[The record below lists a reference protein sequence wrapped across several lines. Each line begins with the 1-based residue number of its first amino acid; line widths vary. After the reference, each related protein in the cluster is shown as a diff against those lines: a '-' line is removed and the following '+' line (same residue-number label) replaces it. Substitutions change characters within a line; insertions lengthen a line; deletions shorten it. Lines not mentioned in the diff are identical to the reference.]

1 MKLIYGVLSS
11 ALLIAAGSSC
21 SDDYNPGGG
30 TSGKINP
37 QLDLDVNAITSRS
50 TSAGRDAS
58 PVSVNDL
65 KLRLSSTDGSFVK
78 EWNSIA
84 DFDNNELF
92 KVGTYTLEAIYGDVE
107 DEGFE
112 KPYYYA
118 STQLTVKENKVTQ
131 VSMNAQLSNSMVSIA
146 TTEAFRSYFTNYSF
160 QAHAEGGDYVNFT
173 STETRPGYLR
183 PGKVTVTADV
193 TKPNGLSATLEAAVF
208 VAEPKHHYTVT
219 VDVNNGQAGD
229 AQLVIT
235 YDDMLSQEDVYIDL
249 SDEIL
254 SAPAPAV
261 IAQGFEAGTTATVI
275 EGSSDAAAPAFFINA
290 EGGIKSVVLSTRST
304 SLIEQGWYNEIDLA
318 AATPAQQSK
327 LKSLGLDVKGLFGNI
342 GQMAQIDLS
351 GVLSHIRYLEGSD
364 NVSEFTVVAK
374 DNYSK
379 VSDPLTFSV
388 KVEPIVIG
396 LSEDVT
402 PSVGASTMTVALNYN
417 GTDVARNVKIQ
428 YKNLR
433 GTWSDATITKVT
445 EVSDNNYIVEID
457 GIPADDTTV
466 TLRAVAAGKESDE
479 VTIAKGGF
487 TIASTANDMFATRAR
502 IVPTYFDD
510 DLEAAASSVKYEI
523 SEDGSNFT
531 AVSHT
536 MESDGSSWLAG
547 LPSGK
552 NLTVKA
558 TINGKIAKTEI
569 TTEEEWDIPNG
580 NLDADVSID
589 GSASNWEN
597 IVFSG
602 WGTNNAMTTSQGNN
616 NAYSRISGTIQTD
629 DSHSGKAALIRT
641 VGWGSGNSAWGSS
654 GSSGSTKYTDAGLLH
669 LGATRTTR
677 PDGYGNREGSVETS
691 DLAPL
696 GISCTSRPS
705 SMTFY
710 YKYSPKNSADLGY
723 AEICVIDAAGNI
735 ITSKSVSLSA
745 SSAYQQRDINLD
757 YPVDAAKAAKIYVRF
772 QSTNDRTYLQKN
784 DDNFSGPGFANT
796 TRGTFMGSQLYI
808 DDIKLNY

>member
-118 STQLTVKENKVTQ
+118 STQFTVKENKVTQ
-131 VSMNAQLSNSMVSIA
+131 VSMNAQLTNSMVSIA

-160 QAHAEGGDYVNFT
+160 QAHAEGGDYINFT
-173 STETRPGYLR
+173 SAETRPGYLR

-261 IAQGFEAGTTATVI
+261 IAQGFEEGTTATVI
-275 EGSSDAAAPAFFINA
+275 EGSSDAVAPAFFINA

-342 GQMAQIDLS
+342 GQMAQIDLTD
-351 GVLSHIRYLEGSD
+351 VLSHIKYLEGSD

-402 PSVGASTMTVALNYN
+402 PSVGASTMTVALTYN

-502 IVPTYFDD
+502 IVPAYFDD
-510 DLEAAASSVKYEI
+510 ELEAAASSVKYEI

-536 MESDGSSWLAG
+536 MESDGSSWLTG

-569 TTEEEWDIPNG
+569 TTEEAAQLPNSKMEEWWMARSGG
-580 NLDADVSID
+580 NWQFYYAF
-589 GSASNWEN
+589 AE
-597 IVFSG
+597 
-602 WGTNNAMTTSQGNN
+602 GTETSMQAWDTINEETTSEPG
-616 NAYSRISGTIQTD
+616 SGTFGGAAYKALSSTKPD
-629 DSHSGKAALIRT
+629 ASGHDGQCALIRT
-641 VGWGSGNSAWGSS
+641 VAWGSGNTAAGSISAVDHIS
-654 GSSGSTKYTDAGLLH
+654 AGQLY
-669 LGATRTTR
+669 LGKFNAIGQT
-677 PDGYGNREGSVETS
+677 PNYGYHF
-691 DLAPL
+691 
-696 GISCTSRPS
+696 TSRP
-705 SMTFY
+705 
-710 YKYSPKNSADLGY
+710 
-723 AEICVIDAAGNI
+723 
-735 ITSKSVSLSA
+735 VSLSFWAKYQAQKSDDYGSAEIRVLDA
-745 SSAYQQRDINLD
+745 SGNEICSNSIDISTDHGNWEIFTMPLQ
-757 YPVDAAKAAKIYVRF
+757 YPVNAPKAASIVVIFK
-772 QSTNDRTYLQKN
+772 STAHPNGATKDYIKL
-784 DDNFSGPGFANT
+784 PGFAAGK
-796 TRGTFMGSQLYI
+796 GTEVIGGQLYI
-808 DDIKLNY
+808 DDINLTY

>member
-131 VSMNAQLSNSMVSIA
+131 VSMNAQLTNSMVSIA

-275 EGSSDAAAPAFFINA
+275 EGSSDALTPAFFINA
-290 EGGIKSVVLSTRST
+290 EGGIKSVILSTKST

-502 IVPTYFDD
+502 IVPAYFDD
-510 DLEAAASSVKYEI
+510 ELEAAASSVKYEI

-536 MESDGSSWLAG
+536 MESDGSSWLTG

-569 TTEEEWDIPNG
+569 TTEEAAQLPNSKMEEWWMARSGG
-580 NLDADVSID
+580 NWQFYYAF
-589 GSASNWEN
+589 AE
-597 IVFSG
+597 
-602 WGTNNAMTTSQGNN
+602 GTETSMQAWDTINEETTSEPG
-616 NAYSRISGTIQTD
+616 SGTFGGAAYKALSSTKPD
-629 DSHSGKAALIRT
+629 ASGHDGQCALIRT
-641 VGWGSGNSAWGSS
+641 VAWGSGNTAAGSISAVDHIS
-654 GSSGSTKYTDAGLLH
+654 AGQLY
-669 LGATRTTR
+669 LGKFNAIGQT
-677 PDGYGNREGSVETS
+677 PNYGYHF
-691 DLAPL
+691 
-696 GISCTSRPS
+696 TSRP
-705 SMTFY
+705 
-710 YKYSPKNSADLGY
+710 
-723 AEICVIDAAGNI
+723 
-735 ITSKSVSLSA
+735 VSLSFWAKYQAQKSDDYGSAEIRVLDA
-745 SSAYQQRDINLD
+745 SGNEICSNSIDISTDHGNWGIFTMPLQ
-757 YPVDAAKAAKIYVRF
+757 YPVNAPKAASIVVIFK
-772 QSTNDRTYLQKN
+772 STAHPNGATKDYIKL
-784 DDNFSGPGFANT
+784 PGFAAGK
-796 TRGTFMGSQLYI
+796 GTEVIGGQLYI

>member
-131 VSMNAQLSNSMVSIA
+131 VSMNAQLTNSMVSIA

-261 IAQGFEAGTTATVI
+261 IAQGFEAGSTATVI

-379 VSDPLTFSV
+379 VSDPLTFLV

-417 GTDVARNVKIQ
+417 GTNVAKNVKIQ

-487 TIASTANDMFATRAR
+487 TIASTPNDMFATRAR
-502 IVPTYFDD
+502 IVPAYFDD
-510 DLEAAASSVKYEI
+510 ELEAAASSVKYEI

-531 AVSHT
+531 SVSHT

-569 TTEEEWDIPNG
+569 TTEEAAQLPNSKMEEWWMARSGG
-580 NLDADVSID
+580 NWQFYYAF
-589 GSASNWEN
+589 AE
-597 IVFSG
+597 
-602 WGTNNAMTTSQGNN
+602 GTETSMQAWDTINEETTSEPG
-616 NAYSRISGTIQTD
+616 SGTFGGAAYKALSSTKPD
-629 DSHSGKAALIRT
+629 ASGHDGQCALIRT
-641 VGWGSGNSAWGSS
+641 VAWGSGNTAAGSISAVDHIS
-654 GSSGSTKYTDAGLLH
+654 AGQLY
-669 LGATRTTR
+669 LGKFNAIGQT
-677 PDGYGNREGSVETS
+677 PNYGYHF
-691 DLAPL
+691 
-696 GISCTSRPS
+696 TSRP
-705 SMTFY
+705 
-710 YKYSPKNSADLGY
+710 
-723 AEICVIDAAGNI
+723 
-735 ITSKSVSLSA
+735 VSLSFWAKYQAQKSDDYGSAEIRVLDA
-745 SSAYQQRDINLD
+745 SGNEICSNSTDISTDHGNWEIFTMPLQ
-757 YPVDAAKAAKIYVRF
+757 YPVNAPKAASIVVIFK
-772 QSTNDRTYLQKN
+772 STAHPNGATKDYIKL
-784 DDNFSGPGFANT
+784 PGFAAGK
-796 TRGTFMGSQLYI
+796 GTEVIGGQLYI

>member
-131 VSMNAQLSNSMVSIA
+131 VSMNAQLTNSMVSIA

-173 STETRPGYLR
+173 SAETRPGYLR
-183 PGKVTVTADV
+183 PGKVTVTTDV

-402 PSVGASTMTVALNYN
+402 PSVGASTMTVALTYN

-487 TIASTANDMFATRAR
+487 TIASTPNDMFATRAR
-502 IVPTYFDD
+502 IVPAFFDD
-510 DLEAAASSVKYEI
+510 ELEAAASSVKYEI

-531 AVSHT
+531 SVSHT
-536 MESDGSSWLAG
+536 MESDGSSWLTG

-552 NLTVKA
+552 KLTVKA

-569 TTEEEWDIPNG
+569 TTEEAAQLPNSKMEEWWMARSGG
-580 NLDADVSID
+580 NWQFYYAF
-589 GSASNWEN
+589 AE
-597 IVFSG
+597 
-602 WGTNNAMTTSQGNN
+602 GTETSMQAWDTINEETTSEPG
-616 NAYSRISGTIQTD
+616 SGTFGGAAYKALSSTKPD
-629 DSHSGKAALIRT
+629 ASGHDGQCALIRT
-641 VGWGSGNSAWGSS
+641 VAWGSGNTAAGSISAVDHIS
-654 GSSGSTKYTDAGLLH
+654 AGQLY
-669 LGATRTTR
+669 LGKFNATGQA
-677 PDGYGNREGSVETS
+677 PNYGYHF
-691 DLAPL
+691 
-696 GISCTSRPS
+696 TSRP
-705 SMTFY
+705 
-710 YKYSPKNSADLGY
+710 
-723 AEICVIDAAGNI
+723 
-735 ITSKSVSLSA
+735 VSLSFWAKYQAQKSDDYGSAEIRVLDA
-745 SSAYQQRDINLD
+745 SGNEICSNSIDISTDHGNWEIFTMPLQ
-757 YPVDAAKAAKIYVRF
+757 YPVNAPKAASIVVIFK
-772 QSTNDRTYLQKN
+772 STAHPNGATKDYIKL
-784 DDNFSGPGFANT
+784 PGFAAGK
-796 TRGTFMGSQLYI
+796 GTEVIGGQLYI
-808 DDIKLNY
+808 DDINLTY

>member
-173 STETRPGYLR
+173 SAETRPGYLR
-183 PGKVTVTADV
+183 PGKVTVTTDV

-342 GQMAQIDLS
+342 DRMAQIDLTD
-351 GVLSHIRYLEGSD
+351 VLSHIRYLEGSD

-402 PSVGASTMTVALNYN
+402 PSVGASTMTVALTYN

-502 IVPTYFDD
+502 IVPAYFDD
-510 DLEAAASSVKYEI
+510 ELEAAASSVKYEI

-536 MESDGSSWLAG
+536 MDSDGSSWLAG

-569 TTEEEWDIPNG
+569 TTEEAAQLPNSKMEEWWMARSGG
-580 NLDADVSID
+580 NWQFYYAF
-589 GSASNWEN
+589 AE
-597 IVFSG
+597 
-602 WGTNNAMTTSQGNN
+602 GTETSMQAWDTINEETTSEPG
-616 NAYSRISGTIQTD
+616 SGTFGGAAYKALSSTKPD
-629 DSHSGKAALIRT
+629 ASGHDGQCALIRT
-641 VGWGSGNSAWGSS
+641 VAWGSGNTAAGSISAVDHIS
-654 GSSGSTKYTDAGLLH
+654 AGQLY
-669 LGATRTTR
+669 LGKFNAIGQT
-677 PDGYGNREGSVETS
+677 PNYGYHF
-691 DLAPL
+691 
-696 GISCTSRPS
+696 TSRP
-705 SMTFY
+705 
-710 YKYSPKNSADLGY
+710 
-723 AEICVIDAAGNI
+723 
-735 ITSKSVSLSA
+735 VSLSFWAKYQAQKSDDYGSAEIRVLDA
-745 SSAYQQRDINLD
+745 SGNEICSNSTDISTDHGNWEIFTMPLQ
-757 YPVDAAKAAKIYVRF
+757 YPVNAPKAASIVVIFK
-772 QSTNDRTYLQKN
+772 STAHPNGATKDYIKL
-784 DDNFSGPGFANT
+784 PGFAAGK
-796 TRGTFMGSQLYI
+796 GTEVIGGQLYI

>member
-118 STQLTVKENKVTQ
+118 SIQLTVKENKVTQ
-131 VSMNAQLSNSMVSIA
+131 VSMNAQLTNSMVSIA

-342 GQMAQIDLS
+342 DRMAQIDLS

-388 KVEPIVIG
+388 KVEPIMIG

-417 GTDVARNVKIQ
+417 GTNVAKNVKIQ

-487 TIASTANDMFATRAR
+487 TIASTPNDMFATRAR
-502 IVPTYFDD
+502 IVPAYFDD
-510 DLEAAASSVKYEI
+510 ELEAAASSVKYEI

-536 MESDGSSWLAG
+536 MDSDGSSWLAG

-569 TTEEEWDIPNG
+569 TTEEAAQLPNSKMEEWWMARSGG
-580 NLDADVSID
+580 NWQFYYAF
-589 GSASNWEN
+589 AE
-597 IVFSG
+597 
-602 WGTNNAMTTSQGNN
+602 GTETSMQAWDTINEETTSEPG
-616 NAYSRISGTIQTD
+616 SGTFGGAAYKALSSTKPD
-629 DSHSGKAALIRT
+629 ASGHDGQCALIRT
-641 VGWGSGNSAWGSS
+641 VAWGSGNTAAGSISAVDHIS
-654 GSSGSTKYTDAGLLH
+654 AGQLY
-669 LGATRTTR
+669 LGKFNAIGQT
-677 PDGYGNREGSVETS
+677 PNYGY
-691 DLAPL
+691 LF
-696 GISCTSRPS
+696 TSRP
-705 SMTFY
+705 
-710 YKYSPKNSADLGY
+710 
-723 AEICVIDAAGNI
+723 
-735 ITSKSVSLSA
+735 VSLSFWAKYQAQKSDDYGSAEIRVLDA
-745 SSAYQQRDINLD
+745 SGNEICSNSIDISTDHGNWGIFTMPLQ
-757 YPVDAAKAAKIYVRF
+757 YPVNAPKAASIVVIFK
-772 QSTNDRTYLQKN
+772 STAHPNGATKDYIKL
-784 DDNFSGPGFANT
+784 PGFAAGK
-796 TRGTFMGSQLYI
+796 GTEVIGGQLYI

>member
-131 VSMNAQLSNSMVSIA
+131 VSMNAQLTNSMVSIA

-290 EGGIKSVVLSTRST
+290 EGGIKSVVLSTKST

-402 PSVGASTMTVALNYN
+402 PSVGASTMTVALTYN

-445 EVSDNNYIVEID
+445 EVSDYNYIVEID

-466 TLRAVAAGKESDE
+466 TLRAVAAGKASDE

-502 IVPTYFDD
+502 IVPAYFDD
-510 DLEAAASSVKYEI
+510 ELEAAASSVKYEI

-536 MESDGSSWLAG
+536 MESDGSAWLTG

-569 TTEEEWDIPNG
+569 TTEAAAQLPNSDMEG
-580 NLDADVSID
+580 WWREH
-589 GSASNWEN
+589 GGSNWDFYYAYAE
-597 IVFSG
+597 
-602 WGTNNAMTTSQGNN
+602 GTQQVWDTMNEETTSSEGVGA
-616 NAYSRISGTIQTD
+616 AYTTTSGTKPATGHNGQC
-629 DSHSGKAALIRT
+629 AVVRT
-641 VGWGSGNSAWGSS
+641 VGWGAGNTAGGGLSVVNNVSAGQLYLGKFSGVGQ
-654 GSSGSTKYTDAGLLH
+654 T
-669 LGATRTTR
+669 
-677 PDGYGNREGSVETS
+677 PDYGYKFN
-691 DLAPL
+691 
-696 GISCTSRPS
+696 SRPS
-705 SMTFY
+705 SVTFY
-710 YKYSPKNSADLGY
+710 AKYAAQKSDDFGVAEARILDAGGNVLASTSIQIGTDKSDWTQFSLPLSYSAN
-723 AEICVIDAAGNI
+723 AE
-735 ITSKSVSLSA
+735 
-745 SSAYQQRDINLD
+745 
-757 YPVDAAKAAKIYVRF
+757 KAALIVIIFK
-772 QSTNDRTYLQKN
+772 STGHSSGATRSYLKL
-784 DDNFSGPGFANT
+784 PGFAANAKT
-796 TRGTFMGSQLYI
+796 ESVGGQLYI
-808 DDIKLNY
+808 DDINLTY

>member
-131 VSMNAQLSNSMVSIA
+131 VSMNAQLTNSMVSIA

-183 PGKVTVTADV
+183 PGKVTVTTDV

-402 PSVGASTMTVALNYN
+402 PSVGASTMTVALTYN

-502 IVPTYFDD
+502 IVPAYFDD
-510 DLEAAASSVKYEI
+510 ELEAAASSVKYEI

-536 MESDGSSWLAG
+536 MDSDGSSWLAG

-569 TTEEEWDIPNG
+569 TTEEAAQLPNSKMEEWWMARSGG
-580 NLDADVSID
+580 NWQFYYAF
-589 GSASNWEN
+589 AE
-597 IVFSG
+597 
-602 WGTNNAMTTSQGNN
+602 GTETSMQAWDTINEETTSEPG
-616 NAYSRISGTIQTD
+616 SGTFGGAAYKALSSTKPD
-629 DSHSGKAALIRT
+629 ASGHDGQCALIRT
-641 VGWGSGNSAWGSS
+641 VAWGSGNTAAGSISAVDHIS
-654 GSSGSTKYTDAGLLH
+654 AGQLY
-669 LGATRTTR
+669 LGKFNAIGQT
-677 PDGYGNREGSVETS
+677 PNYGY
-691 DLAPL
+691 LF
-696 GISCTSRPS
+696 TSRP
-705 SMTFY
+705 
-710 YKYSPKNSADLGY
+710 
-723 AEICVIDAAGNI
+723 
-735 ITSKSVSLSA
+735 VSLSFWAKYQAQKSDDYGSAEIRVLDA
-745 SSAYQQRDINLD
+745 SGNEICSNSIDISTDHGNWGIFTMPLQ
-757 YPVDAAKAAKIYVRF
+757 YPVNAPKAASIVVIFK
-772 QSTNDRTYLQKN
+772 STAHPNGATKDYIKL
-784 DDNFSGPGFANT
+784 PGFAAGK
-796 TRGTFMGSQLYI
+796 GTEVIGGQLYI
-808 DDIKLNY
+808 DDINLTY

>member
-118 STQLTVKENKVTQ
+118 STRLTVKENKVTQ
-131 VSMNAQLSNSMVSIA
+131 VSMNAQLTNSMVSIA

-304 SLIEQGWYNEIDLA
+304 SLIEQGWYSEIDLA

-388 KVEPIVIG
+388 KVVPIVIG

-402 PSVGASTMTVALNYN
+402 PSVGASTMTVALTYN

-502 IVPTYFDD
+502 IVPAYFDD
-510 DLEAAASSVKYEI
+510 ELEAAASSVKYEI

-531 AVSHT
+531 PVSHT
-536 MESDGSSWLAG
+536 MESDGSSWLTG

-569 TTEEEWDIPNG
+569 TTEEAAQLPNSKMEEWWMARSGG
-580 NLDADVSID
+580 NWQFYYAF
-589 GSASNWEN
+589 AE
-597 IVFSG
+597 
-602 WGTNNAMTTSQGNN
+602 GTETSMQAWDTINEETTSEPG
-616 NAYSRISGTIQTD
+616 SGTFGGAAYKALSSTKPD
-629 DSHSGKAALIRT
+629 ASGHDGQCALIRT
-641 VGWGSGNSAWGSS
+641 VAWGSGNTAAGSISAVDHIS
-654 GSSGSTKYTDAGLLH
+654 AGQLY
-669 LGATRTTR
+669 LGKFNAIGQT
-677 PDGYGNREGSVETS
+677 PNYGYHF
-691 DLAPL
+691 
-696 GISCTSRPS
+696 TSRP
-705 SMTFY
+705 
-710 YKYSPKNSADLGY
+710 
-723 AEICVIDAAGNI
+723 
-735 ITSKSVSLSA
+735 VSLSFWAKYQAQKSDDYGSAEIRVLDA
-745 SSAYQQRDINLD
+745 SGNEICSNSIDISTDHGNWGIFTMPLQ
-757 YPVDAAKAAKIYVRF
+757 YPVNAPKAASIVVIFK
-772 QSTNDRTYLQKN
+772 STAHPNGATKDYIKL
-784 DDNFSGPGFANT
+784 PGFAAGK
-796 TRGTFMGSQLYI
+796 GTEVIGGQLYI
-808 DDIKLNY
+808 DDINLTY

>member
-131 VSMNAQLSNSMVSIA
+131 VSMNAQLTNSMVSIA

-261 IAQGFEAGTTATVI
+261 IAQGFEAGSTATVI

-379 VSDPLTFSV
+379 VSDPLTFLV

-402 PSVGASTMTVALNYN
+402 PSVGASTMTVALTYN

-502 IVPTYFDD
+502 IVPAYFDD
-510 DLEAAASSVKYEI
+510 ELEAAASSVKYEI

-536 MESDGSSWLAG
+536 MDSDGSSWLAG

-569 TTEEEWDIPNG
+569 TTEEAAQLPNSKMEEWWMARSGG
-580 NLDADVSID
+580 NWQFYYAF
-589 GSASNWEN
+589 AE
-597 IVFSG
+597 
-602 WGTNNAMTTSQGNN
+602 GTETSMQAWDTINEETTSEPG
-616 NAYSRISGTIQTD
+616 SGTFGGAAYKALSSTKPD
-629 DSHSGKAALIRT
+629 ASGHDGQCALIRT
-641 VGWGSGNSAWGSS
+641 VAWGSGNTAAGSISAVDHIS
-654 GSSGSTKYTDAGLLH
+654 AGQLY
-669 LGATRTTR
+669 LGKFNAIGQT
-677 PDGYGNREGSVETS
+677 PNYGY
-691 DLAPL
+691 LF
-696 GISCTSRPS
+696 TSRP
-705 SMTFY
+705 
-710 YKYSPKNSADLGY
+710 
-723 AEICVIDAAGNI
+723 
-735 ITSKSVSLSA
+735 VSLSFWAKYQAQKSDDYGSAEIRVLDA
-745 SSAYQQRDINLD
+745 SGNEICSNSIDISTDHGNWGIFTMPLQ
-757 YPVDAAKAAKIYVRF
+757 YPVNAPKAASIVVIFK
-772 QSTNDRTYLQKN
+772 STAHPNGATKDYIKL
-784 DDNFSGPGFANT
+784 PGFAAGK
-796 TRGTFMGSQLYI
+796 GTEVIGGQLYI

>member
-131 VSMNAQLSNSMVSIA
+131 VSMNAQLTNSMVSIA
-146 TTEAFRSYFTNYSF
+146 TSEAFRSYFTNYSF

-183 PGKVTVTADV
+183 PGKVTVTTDV

-402 PSVGASTMTVALNYN
+402 PSVGASTMTVALTYN

-487 TIASTANDMFATRAR
+487 TIASTPNDMFATRAR

-569 TTEEEWDIPNG
+569 TTEEAAQLPNSKMEEWWMARSGG
-580 NLDADVSID
+580 NWQFYYAF
-589 GSASNWEN
+589 AE
-597 IVFSG
+597 
-602 WGTNNAMTTSQGNN
+602 GTETSMQAWDTINEETTSEPG
-616 NAYSRISGTIQTD
+616 SGTFGGAAYKALSSTKPD
-629 DSHSGKAALIRT
+629 ASGHDGQCALIRT
-641 VGWGSGNSAWGSS
+641 VAWGSGNTAAGSISAVDHIS
-654 GSSGSTKYTDAGLLH
+654 AGQLY
-669 LGATRTTR
+669 LGKFNAIGQT
-677 PDGYGNREGSVETS
+677 PNYGY
-691 DLAPL
+691 LF
-696 GISCTSRPS
+696 TSRP
-705 SMTFY
+705 
-710 YKYSPKNSADLGY
+710 
-723 AEICVIDAAGNI
+723 
-735 ITSKSVSLSA
+735 VSLSFWAKYQAQKSDDYGSAEIRVLDA
-745 SSAYQQRDINLD
+745 SGNEICSNSIDISTDHGNWGIFTMPLQ
-757 YPVDAAKAAKIYVRF
+757 YPVNAPKAASIVVIFK
-772 QSTNDRTYLQKN
+772 STAHPNGATKDYIKL
-784 DDNFSGPGFANT
+784 PGFAAGK
-796 TRGTFMGSQLYI
+796 GTEVIGGQLYI

>member
-131 VSMNAQLSNSMVSIA
+131 VSMNAQLTNSMVSIA

-183 PGKVTVTADV
+183 PGKVTVTTDV

-342 GQMAQIDLS
+342 DRMAQIDLTD
-351 GVLSHIRYLEGSD
+351 VLSHIKYLEGSD

-379 VSDPLTFSV
+379 VSEPVTFSV

-402 PSVGASTMTVALNYN
+402 PSVGASTMTVALTYN

-502 IVPTYFDD
+502 IVPAYFDD
-510 DLEAAASSVKYEI
+510 ELEAAASSVKYEI

-531 AVSHT
+531 SVSHT

-569 TTEEEWDIPNG
+569 TTEEAAQLPNSKMEEWWMARSGG
-580 NLDADVSID
+580 NWQFYYAFAE
-589 GSASNWEN
+589 GTEASMQAWDTINEE
-597 IVFSG
+597 
-602 WGTNNAMTTSQGNN
+602 TTSEPG
-616 NAYSRISGTIQTD
+616 SGTFGGAAYKALSSTKPD
-629 DSHSGKAALIRT
+629 ASGHDGQCALIRT
-641 VGWGSGNSAWGSS
+641 VAWGSGNTAAGSISAVDHIS
-654 GSSGSTKYTDAGLLH
+654 AGQLY
-669 LGATRTTR
+669 LGKFNAIGQT
-677 PDGYGNREGSVETS
+677 PNYGYHF
-691 DLAPL
+691 
-696 GISCTSRPS
+696 TSRP
-705 SMTFY
+705 
-710 YKYSPKNSADLGY
+710 
-723 AEICVIDAAGNI
+723 
-735 ITSKSVSLSA
+735 VSLSFWAKYQAQKSDDYGSAEIRVLDA
-745 SSAYQQRDINLD
+745 SGNEICSNSIDISTDHGNWEIFTMPLQ
-757 YPVDAAKAAKIYVRF
+757 YPVNAPKAASIVVIFK
-772 QSTNDRTYLQKN
+772 STAHPNGATKDYIKL
-784 DDNFSGPGFANT
+784 PGFAAGK
-796 TRGTFMGSQLYI
+796 GTEVIGGQLYI

>member
-11 ALLIAAGSSC
+11 AMLIAAGSSC

-50 TSAGRDAS
+50 TPAGRDAS

-92 KVGTYTLEAIYGDVE
+92 KVGTYTLEAIYGDME

-118 STQLTVKENKVTQ
+118 STQLSVKENKVTQ

-173 STETRPGYLR
+173 STETRPGYLH

-219 VDVNNGQAGD
+219 IDVNNGQAGD

-261 IAQGFEAGTTATVI
+261 IAQGFETGTTATVI
-275 EGSSDAAAPAFFINA
+275 EGSSDAITPAFFINA
-290 EGGIKSVVLSTRST
+290 EGGIKSVVLTTQST

-342 GQMAQIDLS
+342 DRMAQIDLTD
-351 GVLSHIRYLEGSD
+351 VLSHIRYLEGSD

-487 TIASTANDMFATRAR
+487 TIASTPNDMFATRAR

-536 MESDGSSWLAG
+536 MESDGSSWLTG

-552 NLTVKA
+552 NLTIKA
-558 TINGKIAKTEI
+558 TIKGKIAKTEI
-569 TTEEEWDIPNG
+569 TTEEAAQLPNSKMEEWWMARSGG
-580 NLDADVSID
+580 NWQFYYAF
-589 GSASNWEN
+589 AE
-597 IVFSG
+597 
-602 WGTNNAMTTSQGNN
+602 GTETSLQAWDTINEETTSEPG
-616 NAYSRISGTIQTD
+616 SGTFGGAAYKALSSTKPD
-629 DSHSGKAALIRT
+629 ASGHDGQCALIRT
-641 VGWGSGNSAWGSS
+641 VAWGSGNTAAGSISAVDHIS
-654 GSSGSTKYTDAGLLH
+654 AGQLY
-669 LGATRTTR
+669 LGKFNATGQT
-677 PDGYGNREGSVETS
+677 PNYGY
-691 DLAPL
+691 LF
-696 GISCTSRPS
+696 TSRP
-705 SMTFY
+705 
-710 YKYSPKNSADLGY
+710 
-723 AEICVIDAAGNI
+723 
-735 ITSKSVSLSA
+735 VSLSFWAKYQAQKSDDYGSAEIRILDA
-745 SSAYQQRDINLD
+745 SGNEICSNSIKIDTGHSNWEIFTVPVQ
-757 YPVDAAKAAKIYVRF
+757 YPVNAPKAASIVVIFK
-772 QSTNDRTYLQKN
+772 STAHPNGATKDYIKL
-784 DDNFSGPGFANT
+784 PGFAAGK
-796 TRGTFMGSQLYI
+796 GTEVIGGQLYI
-808 DDIKLNY
+808 DDINLTY

>member
-131 VSMNAQLSNSMVSIA
+131 VSMNAQLTNSMVSIA

-290 EGGIKSVVLSTRST
+290 EGGIKSVVLSTKST

-351 GVLSHIRYLEGSD
+351 GVLLHIRYLEGSD

-379 VSDPLTFSV
+379 VSEPVTFSV

-402 PSVGASTMTVALNYN
+402 PSVGASTMTVALTYN
-417 GTDVARNVKIQ
+417 GTNVAKNVKIQ

-487 TIASTANDMFATRAR
+487 TIASTPNDMFATRAR

-510 DLEAAASSVKYEI
+510 ELEAAASSVKYEI

-536 MESDGSSWLAG
+536 MDSDGSSWLTG
-547 LPSGK
+547 LPSGN

-569 TTEEEWDIPNG
+569 TTEEAAQLPNSKMEEWWMARSGG
-580 NLDADVSID
+580 NWQFYYAF
-589 GSASNWEN
+589 AE
-597 IVFSG
+597 
-602 WGTNNAMTTSQGNN
+602 GTETSMQAWDTINEETTSEPG
-616 NAYSRISGTIQTD
+616 SGTFGGAAYKALSSTKPD
-629 DSHSGKAALIRT
+629 ASGHDGQCALIRT
-641 VGWGSGNSAWGSS
+641 VAWGSGNTAAGSISAVDHIS
-654 GSSGSTKYTDAGLLH
+654 AGQLY
-669 LGATRTTR
+669 LGKFNAIGQT
-677 PDGYGNREGSVETS
+677 PNYGYFF
-691 DLAPL
+691 
-696 GISCTSRPS
+696 TSRP
-705 SMTFY
+705 
-710 YKYSPKNSADLGY
+710 
-723 AEICVIDAAGNI
+723 
-735 ITSKSVSLSA
+735 VSLSFWAKYQAQKSDDYGSAEIRVLDA
-745 SSAYQQRDINLD
+745 SGNEICSNSIDISTDHGNWGIFTMPLQ
-757 YPVDAAKAAKIYVRF
+757 YPVNAPKAASIVVIFK
-772 QSTNDRTYLQKN
+772 STAHPNGATKDYIKL
-784 DDNFSGPGFANT
+784 PGFAAGK
-796 TRGTFMGSQLYI
+796 GTEVIGGQLYI

>member
-131 VSMNAQLSNSMVSIA
+131 VSMNAQLTNSMVSIA

-173 STETRPGYLR
+173 SAETRPGYLR

-235 YDDMLSQEDVYIDL
+235 YDDMLSQEDVNIDL

-342 GQMAQIDLS
+342 DRMAQIDLTD
-351 GVLSHIRYLEGSD
+351 VLSHIRYLEGSD

-502 IVPTYFDD
+502 IVPAYFDD
-510 DLEAAASSVKYEI
+510 ELEAAASSVKYEI

-536 MESDGSSWLAG
+536 MDSDGSSWLAG

-552 NLTVKA
+552 NLTIKA

-569 TTEEEWDIPNG
+569 TTEEAAQLPNSKMEEWWMARSGG
-580 NLDADVSID
+580 NWQFYYAF
-589 GSASNWEN
+589 AE
-597 IVFSG
+597 
-602 WGTNNAMTTSQGNN
+602 GTETSMQAWDTINEETTSEPG
-616 NAYSRISGTIQTD
+616 SGTFGGAAYKALSSTKPD
-629 DSHSGKAALIRT
+629 ASGHDGQCALIRT
-641 VGWGSGNSAWGSS
+641 VAWGSGNTAAGSISAVDHIS
-654 GSSGSTKYTDAGLLH
+654 AGQLY
-669 LGATRTTR
+669 LGKFNAIGQT
-677 PDGYGNREGSVETS
+677 PNYGY
-691 DLAPL
+691 LF
-696 GISCTSRPS
+696 TSRP
-705 SMTFY
+705 
-710 YKYSPKNSADLGY
+710 
-723 AEICVIDAAGNI
+723 
-735 ITSKSVSLSA
+735 VSLSFWAKYQAQKSDDYGSAEIRVLDA
-745 SSAYQQRDINLD
+745 SGNEICSNSIDISTDHGNWGIFTMPLQ
-757 YPVDAAKAAKIYVRF
+757 YPVNAPKAASIVVIFK
-772 QSTNDRTYLQKN
+772 STAHPNGATKDYIKL
-784 DDNFSGPGFANT
+784 PGFAAGK
-796 TRGTFMGSQLYI
+796 GTEVIGGQLYI

>member
-30 TSGKINP
+30 TTGKINP

-131 VSMNAQLSNSMVSIA
+131 VSMNAQLTNSMVSIA

-173 STETRPGYLR
+173 SAETRPGYLR

-261 IAQGFEAGTTATVI
+261 IAQGFEEGTTATVI

-402 PSVGASTMTVALNYN
+402 PSVGASTMTVALTYN

-487 TIASTANDMFATRAR
+487 TITSTANDMFATRAR
-502 IVPTYFDD
+502 IVPAFFDD
-510 DLEAAASSVKYEI
+510 ELEAAASSVKYEI

-531 AVSHT
+531 SVSHT

-569 TTEEEWDIPNG
+569 TTEEAAQLPNSKMEEWWMARSGG
-580 NLDADVSID
+580 NWQFYYAFAEGAETSMQAWDTI
-589 GSASNWEN
+589 NEE
-597 IVFSG
+597 
-602 WGTNNAMTTSQGNN
+602 TTSEPG
-616 NAYSRISGTIQTD
+616 SGTFGGAAYKALSSTKPD
-629 DSHSGKAALIRT
+629 ASGHDGQCALIRT
-641 VGWGSGNSAWGSS
+641 VAWGSGNTAAGSISAVDHIS
-654 GSSGSTKYTDAGLLH
+654 AGQLY
-669 LGATRTTR
+669 LGKFNAIGQT
-677 PDGYGNREGSVETS
+677 PNYGY
-691 DLAPL
+691 LF
-696 GISCTSRPS
+696 TSRP
-705 SMTFY
+705 
-710 YKYSPKNSADLGY
+710 
-723 AEICVIDAAGNI
+723 
-735 ITSKSVSLSA
+735 VSLSFWAKYQAQKSDDYGSAEIRVLDA
-745 SSAYQQRDINLD
+745 SGNEICSNSIDISTDHGNWEIFTMPLQ
-757 YPVDAAKAAKIYVRF
+757 YPVNAPKAASIVVIFK
-772 QSTNDRTYLQKN
+772 STAHPNGATKDYIKL
-784 DDNFSGPGFANT
+784 PGFAAGK
-796 TRGTFMGSQLYI
+796 GTEVIGGQLYI
-808 DDIKLNY
+808 DDINLTY

>member
-92 KVGTYTLEAIYGDVE
+92 KVGTYTLEAIYGDME

-118 STQLTVKENKVTQ
+118 STQLSVKENKVTQ

-208 VAEPKHHYTVT
+208 VAESKHHYTVT

-290 EGGIKSVVLSTRST
+290 EGGIKSVVLSTKST

-351 GVLSHIRYLEGSD
+351 GVLLHIRYLEGSD

-379 VSDPLTFSV
+379 VSEPVTFSV

-402 PSVGASTMTVALNYN
+402 PSVGASTMTVALTYN
-417 GTDVARNVKIQ
+417 GTNVAKNVKIQ

-487 TIASTANDMFATRAR
+487 TIASTPNDMFATRAR

-510 DLEAAASSVKYEI
+510 ELEAAASSVKYEI

-536 MESDGSSWLAG
+536 MDSDGSSWLTG
-547 LPSGK
+547 LPSGN

-569 TTEEEWDIPNG
+569 TTEEAAQLPNSKMEEWWMARSGG
-580 NLDADVSID
+580 NWQFYYAF
-589 GSASNWEN
+589 AE
-597 IVFSG
+597 
-602 WGTNNAMTTSQGNN
+602 GTETSMQAWDTINEETTSEPG
-616 NAYSRISGTIQTD
+616 SGTFGGAAYKALSSTKPD
-629 DSHSGKAALIRT
+629 ASGHDGQCALIRT
-641 VGWGSGNSAWGSS
+641 VAWGSGNTAAGSISAVDHIS
-654 GSSGSTKYTDAGLLH
+654 AGQLY
-669 LGATRTTR
+669 LGKFNAIGQT
-677 PDGYGNREGSVETS
+677 PNYGYFF
-691 DLAPL
+691 
-696 GISCTSRPS
+696 TSRP
-705 SMTFY
+705 
-710 YKYSPKNSADLGY
+710 
-723 AEICVIDAAGNI
+723 
-735 ITSKSVSLSA
+735 VSLSFWAKYQAQKSDDYGSAEIRVLDA
-745 SSAYQQRDINLD
+745 SGNEICSNSIDISTDHGNWGIFTMPLQ
-757 YPVDAAKAAKIYVRF
+757 YPVNAPKAASIVVIFK
-772 QSTNDRTYLQKN
+772 STAHPNGATKDYIKL
-784 DDNFSGPGFANT
+784 PGFAAGK
-796 TRGTFMGSQLYI
+796 GTEVIGGQLYI

>member
-131 VSMNAQLSNSMVSIA
+131 VSMNAQLTNSMVSIA

-402 PSVGASTMTVALNYN
+402 PSVGASTMTVALTYN
-417 GTDVARNVKIQ
+417 GTDIARNVKIQ

-502 IVPTYFDD
+502 IVPAYFDD
-510 DLEAAASSVKYEI
+510 ELEAAASSVKYEI

-536 MESDGSSWLAG
+536 MDSDGSSWLAG

-569 TTEEEWDIPNG
+569 TTEEAAQLPNSKMEEWWMARSGG
-580 NLDADVSID
+580 NWQFYYAF
-589 GSASNWEN
+589 AE
-597 IVFSG
+597 
-602 WGTNNAMTTSQGNN
+602 GTETSMQAWDTINEETTSEPG
-616 NAYSRISGTIQTD
+616 SGTFGGAAYKALSSTKPD
-629 DSHSGKAALIRT
+629 ASGHDGQCALIRT
-641 VGWGSGNSAWGSS
+641 VAWGSGNTAAGSISAVDHIS
-654 GSSGSTKYTDAGLLH
+654 AGQLY
-669 LGATRTTR
+669 LGKFNAIGQT
-677 PDGYGNREGSVETS
+677 PNYGY
-691 DLAPL
+691 LF
-696 GISCTSRPS
+696 TSRP
-705 SMTFY
+705 
-710 YKYSPKNSADLGY
+710 
-723 AEICVIDAAGNI
+723 
-735 ITSKSVSLSA
+735 VSLSFWAKYQAQKSDDYGSAEIRVLDA
-745 SSAYQQRDINLD
+745 SGNEICSNSIDISTDHGNWGIFTMPLQ
-757 YPVDAAKAAKIYVRF
+757 YPVNAPKAASIVVIFK
-772 QSTNDRTYLQKN
+772 STAHPNGATKDYIKL
-784 DDNFSGPGFANT
+784 PGFAAGK
-796 TRGTFMGSQLYI
+796 GTEVIGGQLYI

>member
-118 STQLTVKENKVTQ
+118 STQLTVKETKVTQ
-131 VSMNAQLSNSMVSIA
+131 VSMNAQLTNSMVSIA

-290 EGGIKSVVLSTRST
+290 EGGIKSVVLSTKST

-351 GVLSHIRYLEGSD
+351 GVLLHIRYLEGSD

-379 VSDPLTFSV
+379 VSEPVTFSV

-402 PSVGASTMTVALNYN
+402 PSVGASTMTVALTYN
-417 GTDVARNVKIQ
+417 GTNVAKNVKIQ

-487 TIASTANDMFATRAR
+487 TIASTPNDMFATRAR
-502 IVPTYFDD
+502 IAPTYFDD
-510 DLEAAASSVKYEI
+510 ELEAAASSVKYEI

-536 MESDGSSWLAG
+536 MDSDGSSWLTG
-547 LPSGK
+547 LPSGN

-569 TTEEEWDIPNG
+569 TTEEAAQLPNSKMEEWWMARSGG
-580 NLDADVSID
+580 NWQFYYAF
-589 GSASNWEN
+589 AE
-597 IVFSG
+597 
-602 WGTNNAMTTSQGNN
+602 GTETSMQAWDTINEETTSEPG
-616 NAYSRISGTIQTD
+616 SGTFGGAAYKALSSTKPD
-629 DSHSGKAALIRT
+629 ASGHDGQCALIRT
-641 VGWGSGNSAWGSS
+641 VAWGSGNTAAGSISAVDHIS
-654 GSSGSTKYTDAGLLH
+654 AGQLY
-669 LGATRTTR
+669 LGKFNAIGQT
-677 PDGYGNREGSVETS
+677 PNYGYFF
-691 DLAPL
+691 
-696 GISCTSRPS
+696 TSRP
-705 SMTFY
+705 
-710 YKYSPKNSADLGY
+710 
-723 AEICVIDAAGNI
+723 
-735 ITSKSVSLSA
+735 VSLSFWAKYQAQKSDDYGSAEIRVLDA
-745 SSAYQQRDINLD
+745 SGNEICSNSIDISTDHGNWGIFTMPLQ
-757 YPVDAAKAAKIYVRF
+757 YPVNAPKAASIVVIFK
-772 QSTNDRTYLQKN
+772 STAHPNGATKDYIKL
-784 DDNFSGPGFANT
+784 PGFAAGK
-796 TRGTFMGSQLYI
+796 GTEVIGGQLYI

>member
-131 VSMNAQLSNSMVSIA
+131 VSMNAQLTNSMVSIA

-290 EGGIKSVVLSTRST
+290 EGGIKSVVLSTKST

-342 GQMAQIDLS
+342 DQMAQIDLS

-402 PSVGASTMTVALNYN
+402 PSVGASTMTVALTYN

-502 IVPTYFDD
+502 IVPAYFDD
-510 DLEAAASSVKYEI
+510 ELEAAASSVKYEI

-536 MESDGSSWLAG
+536 MDSDGSSWLAG

-569 TTEEEWDIPNG
+569 TTEEAAQLPNSKMEEWWMARSGG
-580 NLDADVSID
+580 NWQFYYAF
-589 GSASNWEN
+589 AE
-597 IVFSG
+597 
-602 WGTNNAMTTSQGNN
+602 GTETSMQAWDTINEETTSEPG
-616 NAYSRISGTIQTD
+616 SGTFGGAAYKALSSTKPD
-629 DSHSGKAALIRT
+629 ASGHDGQCALIRT
-641 VGWGSGNSAWGSS
+641 VAWGSGNTAAGSISAVDHIS
-654 GSSGSTKYTDAGLLH
+654 AGQLY
-669 LGATRTTR
+669 LGKFNAIGQT
-677 PDGYGNREGSVETS
+677 PNYGY
-691 DLAPL
+691 LF
-696 GISCTSRPS
+696 TSRP
-705 SMTFY
+705 
-710 YKYSPKNSADLGY
+710 
-723 AEICVIDAAGNI
+723 
-735 ITSKSVSLSA
+735 VSLSFWAKYQAQKSDDYGSAEIRVLDA
-745 SSAYQQRDINLD
+745 SGNEICSNSIDISTDHGNWGIFTMPLQ
-757 YPVDAAKAAKIYVRF
+757 YPVNAPKAASIVVIFK
-772 QSTNDRTYLQKN
+772 STAHPNGATKDYIKL
-784 DDNFSGPGFANT
+784 PGFAAGK
-796 TRGTFMGSQLYI
+796 GTEVIGGQLYI
-808 DDIKLNY
+808 DDINLTY

>member
-402 PSVGASTMTVALNYN
+402 PSVGASTMTVALTYN

-502 IVPTYFDD
+502 IVPAYFDD
-510 DLEAAASSVKYEI
+510 ELEAAASSVKYEI

-531 AVSHT
+531 SVSHT

-569 TTEEEWDIPNG
+569 TTEEAAQLPNSKMEEWWMARSGG
-580 NLDADVSID
+580 NWQFYYAFAE
-589 GSASNWEN
+589 GTEASMQAWDTINEE
-597 IVFSG
+597 
-602 WGTNNAMTTSQGNN
+602 TTSEPG
-616 NAYSRISGTIQTD
+616 SGTFGGAAYKALSSTKPD
-629 DSHSGKAALIRT
+629 ASGHDGQCALIRT
-641 VGWGSGNSAWGSS
+641 VAWGSGNTAAGSISAVDHIS
-654 GSSGSTKYTDAGLLH
+654 AGQLY
-669 LGATRTTR
+669 LGKFNATGQT
-677 PDGYGNREGSVETS
+677 PNYGYHF
-691 DLAPL
+691 
-696 GISCTSRPS
+696 TSRP
-705 SMTFY
+705 
-710 YKYSPKNSADLGY
+710 
-723 AEICVIDAAGNI
+723 
-735 ITSKSVSLSA
+735 VSLSFWAKYQAQKSDDYGSAEIRVLDA
-745 SSAYQQRDINLD
+745 SGNEICSNSIDISTDHGNWGIFTMPLQ
-757 YPVDAAKAAKIYVRF
+757 YPVNAPKAASIVVIFK
-772 QSTNDRTYLQKN
+772 STAHPNGATKDYIKL
-784 DDNFSGPGFANT
+784 PGFAAGK
-796 TRGTFMGSQLYI
+796 GTEVIGGQLYI
-808 DDIKLNY
+808 DDINLTY

>member
-131 VSMNAQLSNSMVSIA
+131 VSMNAQLTNSMVSIA

-261 IAQGFEAGTTATVI
+261 IAQGFEAGSTATVI

-290 EGGIKSVVLSTRST
+290 EGGIKSVVLSTKST

-502 IVPTYFDD
+502 IVPAYFDD
-510 DLEAAASSVKYEI
+510 ELEAAASSVKYEI

-531 AVSHT
+531 SVSHT

-569 TTEEEWDIPNG
+569 TTEEAVQLPNSKMEEWWMARSGG
-580 NLDADVSID
+580 NWQFYYAFAE
-589 GSASNWEN
+589 GTEASMQAWDTINEE
-597 IVFSG
+597 
-602 WGTNNAMTTSQGNN
+602 TTSEPG
-616 NAYSRISGTIQTD
+616 SGTFGGAAYKALSSTKPD
-629 DSHSGKAALIRT
+629 ASGHDGQCALIRT
-641 VGWGSGNSAWGSS
+641 VAWGSGNTAAGSISAVDHIS
-654 GSSGSTKYTDAGLLH
+654 AGQLY
-669 LGATRTTR
+669 LGKFNATGQT
-677 PDGYGNREGSVETS
+677 PNYGYHF
-691 DLAPL
+691 
-696 GISCTSRPS
+696 TSRP
-705 SMTFY
+705 
-710 YKYSPKNSADLGY
+710 
-723 AEICVIDAAGNI
+723 
-735 ITSKSVSLSA
+735 VSLSFWAKYQAQKSDDYGSAEIRVLDA
-745 SSAYQQRDINLD
+745 SGNEICSNSIDISTDHGNWEIFTMPLQ
-757 YPVDAAKAAKIYVRF
+757 YPVNAPKAASIVVIFK
-772 QSTNDRTYLQKN
+772 STAHPNGATKDYIKL
-784 DDNFSGPGFANT
+784 PGFAAGK
-796 TRGTFMGSQLYI
+796 GTEVIGGQLYI

>member
-131 VSMNAQLSNSMVSIA
+131 VSMNAQLTNSMVSIA

-183 PGKVTVTADV
+183 PGKVTVTTDV

-208 VAEPKHHYTVT
+208 VAESKHHYTVT

-402 PSVGASTMTVALNYN
+402 PSVGASTMTVALTYN
-417 GTDVARNVKIQ
+417 GTDIARNVKIQ

-502 IVPTYFDD
+502 IVPAYFDD
-510 DLEAAASSVKYEI
+510 ELEAAASSVKYEI

-531 AVSHT
+531 PVSHT
-536 MESDGSSWLAG
+536 MESDGSSWLTG

-569 TTEEEWDIPNG
+569 TTEEAAQLPNSKMEEWWMARSGG
-580 NLDADVSID
+580 NWQFYYAF
-589 GSASNWEN
+589 AE
-597 IVFSG
+597 
-602 WGTNNAMTTSQGNN
+602 GTETAMQAWDTINEETTSEPG
-616 NAYSRISGTIQTD
+616 SGTFGGAAYKALSSTKPD
-629 DSHSGKAALIRT
+629 ASGHDGQCALIRT
-641 VGWGSGNSAWGSS
+641 VAWGSGNTAAGSISAVDHIS
-654 GSSGSTKYTDAGLLH
+654 AGQLY
-669 LGATRTTR
+669 LGKFNAIGQT
-677 PDGYGNREGSVETS
+677 PNYGY
-691 DLAPL
+691 LF
-696 GISCTSRPS
+696 TSRP
-705 SMTFY
+705 
-710 YKYSPKNSADLGY
+710 
-723 AEICVIDAAGNI
+723 
-735 ITSKSVSLSA
+735 VSLSFWAKYQAQKSDDYGSAEIRVLDA
-745 SSAYQQRDINLD
+745 SGNEICSNSIDISTNHGNWGIFTMPLQ
-757 YPVDAAKAAKIYVRF
+757 YPVNAPKAASIVVIFK
-772 QSTNDRTYLQKN
+772 STAHPNGATKDYIKL
-784 DDNFSGPGFANT
+784 PGFAAGK
-796 TRGTFMGSQLYI
+796 GTEVIGGQLYI

>member
-131 VSMNAQLSNSMVSIA
+131 VSMNAQLTNSMVSIA

-160 QAHAEGGDYVNFT
+160 QAHTEGGDYVNFT

-261 IAQGFEAGTTATVI
+261 IAQGFEAGSTATVI

-290 EGGIKSVVLSTRST
+290 EGGIKSVVLSTKST

-402 PSVGASTMTVALNYN
+402 PSVGASTMTVALTYN

-487 TIASTANDMFATRAR
+487 TITSTANDMFATRAR
-502 IVPTYFDD
+502 IVPAFFDD
-510 DLEAAASSVKYEI
+510 ELEAAASSVKYEI

-531 AVSHT
+531 SVSHT

-569 TTEEEWDIPNG
+569 TTEEAAQIPNSKMEEWWMARSGG
-580 NLDADVSID
+580 NWQFYYAF
-589 GSASNWEN
+589 AE
-597 IVFSG
+597 
-602 WGTNNAMTTSQGNN
+602 GTETSMQAWDTINEETTSEPG
-616 NAYSRISGTIQTD
+616 SGTFGGAAYKALSSTKPD
-629 DSHSGKAALIRT
+629 ASGHDGQCALIRT
-641 VGWGSGNSAWGSS
+641 VAWGSGNTAAGSISAVDHIS
-654 GSSGSTKYTDAGLLH
+654 AGQLY
-669 LGATRTTR
+669 LGKFNAIGQT
-677 PDGYGNREGSVETS
+677 PNYGY
-691 DLAPL
+691 LF
-696 GISCTSRPS
+696 TSRP
-705 SMTFY
+705 
-710 YKYSPKNSADLGY
+710 
-723 AEICVIDAAGNI
+723 
-735 ITSKSVSLSA
+735 VSLSFWAKYQAQKSDDYGSAEIRVLDA
-745 SSAYQQRDINLD
+745 SGNEICSNSIDISTDHGNWGIFTMPLQ
-757 YPVDAAKAAKIYVRF
+757 YPVNAPKAASIVVIFK
-772 QSTNDRTYLQKN
+772 STAHPNGATKDYIKL
-784 DDNFSGPGFANT
+784 PGFAAGK
-796 TRGTFMGSQLYI
+796 GTEVIGGQLYI
-808 DDIKLNY
+808 DDINLTY

>member
-131 VSMNAQLSNSMVSIA
+131 VSMNAQLTNSMVSIA

-183 PGKVTVTADV
+183 PGKVTVTTDV

-275 EGSSDAAAPAFFINA
+275 EGSSDAAAPVFFINA
-290 EGGIKSVVLSTRST
+290 EGGIKSVVLSTKST

-417 GTDVARNVKIQ
+417 GTNVAKNVKIQ

-502 IVPTYFDD
+502 IVPAYFDD
-510 DLEAAASSVKYEI
+510 ELEAAASSVKYEI

-536 MESDGSSWLAG
+536 MESDGSSWLTG

-569 TTEEEWDIPNG
+569 TTEEAAQLPNSKMEEWWMARSGG
-580 NLDADVSID
+580 NWQFYYAF
-589 GSASNWEN
+589 AE
-597 IVFSG
+597 
-602 WGTNNAMTTSQGNN
+602 GTETSMQAWDTINEETTSEPG
-616 NAYSRISGTIQTD
+616 SGTFGGAAYKALSSTKPD
-629 DSHSGKAALIRT
+629 ASGHDGQCALIRT
-641 VGWGSGNSAWGSS
+641 VAWGSGNTAAGSISAVDHIS
-654 GSSGSTKYTDAGLLH
+654 AGQLY
-669 LGATRTTR
+669 LGKFNAIGQT
-677 PDGYGNREGSVETS
+677 PNYGYHF
-691 DLAPL
+691 
-696 GISCTSRPS
+696 TSRP
-705 SMTFY
+705 
-710 YKYSPKNSADLGY
+710 
-723 AEICVIDAAGNI
+723 
-735 ITSKSVSLSA
+735 VSLSFWAKYHAQKSDDYGSAEIRVLDA
-745 SSAYQQRDINLD
+745 SGNEICSNSIDISTDHGNWGIFTMPLQ
-757 YPVDAAKAAKIYVRF
+757 YPVNAPKAASIVVIFK
-772 QSTNDRTYLQKN
+772 STAHPNGATKDYIKL
-784 DDNFSGPGFANT
+784 PGFAAGK
-796 TRGTFMGSQLYI
+796 GTEVIGGQLYI
-808 DDIKLNY
+808 DDINLTY

>member
-131 VSMNAQLSNSMVSIA
+131 VSMNAQLTNSMVSIA

-261 IAQGFEAGTTATVI
+261 IAHGFEAGTTATVI

-402 PSVGASTMTVALNYN
+402 PSVGASTMTVALTYN

-487 TIASTANDMFATRAR
+487 TIASTPNDMFATRAR
-502 IVPTYFDD
+502 IVPAYFDE

-531 AVSHT
+531 SVSHT
-536 MESDGSSWLAG
+536 MESDGSSWLTG

-569 TTEEEWDIPNG
+569 TTEEAAQLPNSKMEEWWMARSGG
-580 NLDADVSID
+580 NWQFYYAFAE
-589 GSASNWEN
+589 GTEASMQAWDTINEE
-597 IVFSG
+597 
-602 WGTNNAMTTSQGNN
+602 TTTEPG
-616 NAYSRISGTIQTD
+616 SGTFGGAAYKALSSTKPD
-629 DSHSGKAALIRT
+629 ASGHDGQCALIRT
-641 VGWGSGNSAWGSS
+641 VAWGSGNTAAGSISAVDHIS
-654 GSSGSTKYTDAGLLH
+654 AGQLY
-669 LGATRTTR
+669 LGKFNAIGQT
-677 PDGYGNREGSVETS
+677 PNYGY
-691 DLAPL
+691 LF
-696 GISCTSRPS
+696 TSRP
-705 SMTFY
+705 
-710 YKYSPKNSADLGY
+710 
-723 AEICVIDAAGNI
+723 
-735 ITSKSVSLSA
+735 VSLSFWAKYQAQKSDDYGSAEIRVLDA
-745 SSAYQQRDINLD
+745 SGNEICSNSIDISTDHGNWGIFTMPLQ
-757 YPVDAAKAAKIYVRF
+757 YPVNAPKAASIVVIFK
-772 QSTNDRTYLQKN
+772 STAHPNGATKDYIKL
-784 DDNFSGPGFANT
+784 PGFAAGK
-796 TRGTFMGSQLYI
+796 GTEVIGGQLYI
-808 DDIKLNY
+808 DDINLTY

>member
-131 VSMNAQLSNSMVSIA
+131 VSMNAQLTNSMVSIA

-261 IAQGFEAGTTATVI
+261 IAHGFEAGTTATVI

-502 IVPTYFDD
+502 IVPAYFDD
-510 DLEAAASSVKYEI
+510 ELEAAASSVKYEI

-531 AVSHT
+531 SVSHT

-569 TTEEEWDIPNG
+569 TTEEAAQLPNSDMEG
-580 NLDADVSID
+580 WWKARSD
-589 GSASNWEN
+589 GNWEFYYPYAEN
-597 IVFSG
+597 APQEEQV
-602 WGTNNAMTTSQGNN
+602 WGTVNDETVSEPGSGIWGGA
-616 NAYSRISGTIQTD
+616 AYKATSGTKPAD
-629 DSHSGKAALIRT
+629 GRSGAGQCAVIRT
-641 VGWGSGNSAWGSS
+641 VGWGSENNATGSS
-654 GSSGSTKYTDAGLLH
+654 SRVDHVTAGQLY
-669 LGATRTTR
+669 LGKFNGIGQEPNYGYNFKSR
-677 PDGYGNREGSVETS
+677 PDKLTFFAKYQAAKSDDFGS
-691 DLAPL
+691 
-696 GISCTSRPS
+696 
-705 SMTFY
+705 
-710 YKYSPKNSADLGY
+710 
-723 AEICVIDAAGNI
+723 AEVRILDASGNI
-735 ITSKSVSLSA
+735 IKSNSIQIGTDKSDWD
-745 SSAYQQRDINLD
+745 SFEIPIT
-757 YPVDAAKAAKIYVRF
+757 YPANANKAARIIVIFK
-772 QSTNDRTYLQKN
+772 STAHPNGATKDYIKL
-784 DDNFSGPGFANT
+784 PGFAAGK
-796 TRGTFMGSQLYI
+796 GTEVIGGQLYI

>member
-50 TSAGRDAS
+50 TSACRDAS

-131 VSMNAQLSNSMVSIA
+131 VSMNAQLTNSMVSIA

-536 MESDGSSWLAG
+536 MDSDGSSWLAD

-569 TTEEEWDIPNG
+569 TTEEAAQLPNSKMEEWWMARSGG
-580 NLDADVSID
+580 NWQFYYAF
-589 GSASNWEN
+589 AE
-597 IVFSG
+597 
-602 WGTNNAMTTSQGNN
+602 GTETSMQAWDTINEETTSEPG
-616 NAYSRISGTIQTD
+616 SGTFGGAAYKALSSTKPD
-629 DSHSGKAALIRT
+629 ASGHDGQCALIRT
-641 VGWGSGNSAWGSS
+641 VAWGSGNTAAGSISAVDHIS
-654 GSSGSTKYTDAGLLH
+654 AGQLY
-669 LGATRTTR
+669 LGKFNAIGQT
-677 PDGYGNREGSVETS
+677 PNYGY
-691 DLAPL
+691 LF
-696 GISCTSRPS
+696 TSRP
-705 SMTFY
+705 
-710 YKYSPKNSADLGY
+710 
-723 AEICVIDAAGNI
+723 
-735 ITSKSVSLSA
+735 VSLSFWAKYQAQKSDDYGSAEIRVLDA
-745 SSAYQQRDINLD
+745 SGNEICSNSIDISTDHGNWGIFTMPLQ
-757 YPVDAAKAAKIYVRF
+757 YPVNAPKAASIVVIFK
-772 QSTNDRTYLQKN
+772 STAHPNGATKDYIKL
-784 DDNFSGPGFANT
+784 PGFAAGK
-796 TRGTFMGSQLYI
+796 GTEVIGGQLYI

>member
-131 VSMNAQLSNSMVSIA
+131 VSMNAQLTNSMVSIA

-208 VAEPKHHYTVT
+208 VAESKHHYTVT

-261 IAQGFEAGTTATVI
+261 IAQGFEAGSTATVI

-290 EGGIKSVVLSTRST
+290 EGGIKSVVLSTKST

-502 IVPTYFDD
+502 IVPAYFDD
-510 DLEAAASSVKYEI
+510 ELEAAASSVKYEI

-531 AVSHT
+531 SVSHT

-569 TTEEEWDIPNG
+569 TTEEAVQLPNSKMEEWWMARSGG
-580 NLDADVSID
+580 NWQFYYAFAE
-589 GSASNWEN
+589 GTEASMQAWDTINEE
-597 IVFSG
+597 
-602 WGTNNAMTTSQGNN
+602 TTSEPG
-616 NAYSRISGTIQTD
+616 SGTFGGAAYKALSSTKPD
-629 DSHSGKAALIRT
+629 ASGHDGQCALIRT
-641 VGWGSGNSAWGSS
+641 VAWGSGNTAAGSISAVDHIS
-654 GSSGSTKYTDAGLLH
+654 AGQLY
-669 LGATRTTR
+669 LGKFNATGQT
-677 PDGYGNREGSVETS
+677 PNYGYHF
-691 DLAPL
+691 
-696 GISCTSRPS
+696 TSRP
-705 SMTFY
+705 
-710 YKYSPKNSADLGY
+710 
-723 AEICVIDAAGNI
+723 
-735 ITSKSVSLSA
+735 VSLSFWAKYQAQKSDDYGSAEIRVLDA
-745 SSAYQQRDINLD
+745 SGNEICSNSIDISTDHGNWEIFTMPLQ
-757 YPVDAAKAAKIYVRF
+757 YPVNAPKAASIVVIFK
-772 QSTNDRTYLQKN
+772 STAHPNGATKDYIKL
-784 DDNFSGPGFANT
+784 PGFAAGK
-796 TRGTFMGSQLYI
+796 GTEVIGGQLYI
-808 DDIKLNY
+808 DDINLTY

>member
-131 VSMNAQLSNSMVSIA
+131 VSMNAQLTNSMVSIA

-208 VAEPKHHYTVT
+208 VAESKHHYTVT

-261 IAQGFEAGTTATVI
+261 IAQGFEAGSTATVI

-502 IVPTYFDD
+502 IVPAYFDD
-510 DLEAAASSVKYEI
+510 ELEAAASSVKYEI

-531 AVSHT
+531 SVSHT

-569 TTEEEWDIPNG
+569 TTEEAVQLPNSKMEEWWMARSGG
-580 NLDADVSID
+580 NWQFYYAFAE
-589 GSASNWEN
+589 GTEASMQAWDTINEE
-597 IVFSG
+597 
-602 WGTNNAMTTSQGNN
+602 TTSEPG
-616 NAYSRISGTIQTD
+616 SGTFGGAAYKALSSTKPD
-629 DSHSGKAALIRT
+629 ASGHDGQCALIRT
-641 VGWGSGNSAWGSS
+641 VAWGSGNTAAGSISAVDHIS
-654 GSSGSTKYTDAGLLH
+654 AGQLY
-669 LGATRTTR
+669 LGKFNATGQT
-677 PDGYGNREGSVETS
+677 PNYGYHF
-691 DLAPL
+691 
-696 GISCTSRPS
+696 TSRP
-705 SMTFY
+705 
-710 YKYSPKNSADLGY
+710 
-723 AEICVIDAAGNI
+723 
-735 ITSKSVSLSA
+735 VSLSFWAKYQAQKSDDYGSAEIRVLDA
-745 SSAYQQRDINLD
+745 SGNEICSNSIDISTDHGNWEIFTMPLQ
-757 YPVDAAKAAKIYVRF
+757 YPVNAPKAASIVVIFK
-772 QSTNDRTYLQKN
+772 STAHPNGATKDYIKL
-784 DDNFSGPGFANT
+784 PGFAAGK
-796 TRGTFMGSQLYI
+796 GTEVIGGQLYI
-808 DDIKLNY
+808 DDINLTY

>member
-131 VSMNAQLSNSMVSIA
+131 VSMNAQLTNSMVSIA

-183 PGKVTVTADV
+183 PGKVTVTTDV

-342 GQMAQIDLS
+342 DRMAQIDLTD
-351 GVLSHIRYLEGSD
+351 VLSHIRYLEGSD

-402 PSVGASTMTVALNYN
+402 PSVGASTMTVALTYN

-510 DLEAAASSVKYEI
+510 ELEAAASSVKYEI

-536 MESDGSSWLAG
+536 MDSDGSSWLTG
-547 LPSGK
+547 LPSGN

-569 TTEEEWDIPNG
+569 TTEEAAQLPNSKMEEWWMARSGG
-580 NLDADVSID
+580 NWQFYYAF
-589 GSASNWEN
+589 AE
-597 IVFSG
+597 
-602 WGTNNAMTTSQGNN
+602 GTETSMQAWDTINEETTSEPG
-616 NAYSRISGTIQTD
+616 SGTFGGAAYKALSSTKPD
-629 DSHSGKAALIRT
+629 ASGHDGQCALIRT
-641 VGWGSGNSAWGSS
+641 VAWGSGNTAAGSISAVDHIS
-654 GSSGSTKYTDAGLLH
+654 AGQLY
-669 LGATRTTR
+669 LGKFNAIGQT
-677 PDGYGNREGSVETS
+677 PNYGYFF
-691 DLAPL
+691 
-696 GISCTSRPS
+696 TSRP
-705 SMTFY
+705 
-710 YKYSPKNSADLGY
+710 
-723 AEICVIDAAGNI
+723 
-735 ITSKSVSLSA
+735 VSLSFWAKYQAQKSDDYGSAEIRVLDA
-745 SSAYQQRDINLD
+745 SGNEICSNSIDISTDHGNWGIFTMPLQ
-757 YPVDAAKAAKIYVRF
+757 YPVNAPKAASIVVIFK
-772 QSTNDRTYLQKN
+772 STAHPNGATKDYIKL
-784 DDNFSGPGFANT
+784 PGFAAGK
-796 TRGTFMGSQLYI
+796 GTEVIGGQLYI

>member
-131 VSMNAQLSNSMVSIA
+131 VSMNAQLTNSMVSIA
-146 TTEAFRSYFTNYSF
+146 TTKAFRSYFTNYSF

-290 EGGIKSVVLSTRST
+290 EGGIKSVVLSTKST

-466 TLRAVAAGKESDE
+466 TLRAVAAGKASDE

-502 IVPTYFDD
+502 IVPAYFDD
-510 DLEAAASSVKYEI
+510 ELEAAASSVKYEI

-536 MESDGSSWLAG
+536 MESDGSAWLTG

-569 TTEEEWDIPNG
+569 TTEAAAQLPNSDMEG
-580 NLDADVSID
+580 WWREH
-589 GSASNWEN
+589 GGSNWDFYYAYAE
-597 IVFSG
+597 
-602 WGTNNAMTTSQGNN
+602 GTQQVWDTMNEETTSSEGVGA
-616 NAYSRISGTIQTD
+616 AYTTTSGTKPATGHNGQC
-629 DSHSGKAALIRT
+629 AVVRT
-641 VGWGSGNSAWGSS
+641 VGWGAGNTAGGGLSVVNNVSAGQLYLGKFSGVGQ
-654 GSSGSTKYTDAGLLH
+654 T
-669 LGATRTTR
+669 
-677 PDGYGNREGSVETS
+677 PDYGYKFN
-691 DLAPL
+691 
-696 GISCTSRPS
+696 SRPS
-705 SMTFY
+705 SVTFY
-710 YKYSPKNSADLGY
+710 AKYAAQKSDDFGVAEARILDAGGNVLASTSIQIGTDKSDWTQFSLPLSYSAN
-723 AEICVIDAAGNI
+723 AE
-735 ITSKSVSLSA
+735 
-745 SSAYQQRDINLD
+745 
-757 YPVDAAKAAKIYVRF
+757 KAALIVIIFK
-772 QSTNDRTYLQKN
+772 STGHSSGATRSYLKL
-784 DDNFSGPGFANT
+784 PGFAANAKT
-796 TRGTFMGSQLYI
+796 ESVGGQLYI
-808 DDIKLNY
+808 DDINLTY

>member
-92 KVGTYTLEAIYGDVE
+92 KVGTYTLEAIYGDME

-118 STQLTVKENKVTQ
+118 STQLSVKENKVTQ

-254 SAPAPAV
+254 SAPAPTV

-402 PSVGASTMTVALNYN
+402 PSVGATTMTVALTYN

-487 TIASTANDMFATRAR
+487 TIASKANDMFATRAR
-502 IVPTYFDD
+502 IVPTYFENE
-510 DLEAAASSVKYEI
+510 LEAAASSVKYEI

-531 AVSHT
+531 PVSHT
-536 MESDGSSWLAG
+536 MESDGSSWLTG

-569 TTEEEWDIPNG
+569 TTEEAAQLPNSKMEEWWMARSGG
-580 NLDADVSID
+580 NWQFYYAFAE
-589 GSASNWEN
+589 GTEASMQAWDTINEE
-597 IVFSG
+597 
-602 WGTNNAMTTSQGNN
+602 TTSEPGSGPFGGA
-616 NAYSRISGTIQTD
+616 AY
-629 DSHSGKAALIRT
+629 KALSSTKPDAAGHDGQCALIRT
-641 VGWGSGNSAWGSS
+641 VAWGENNTAG
-654 GSSGSTKYTDAGLLH
+654 GSISTVDHISAGQLY
-669 LGATRTTR
+669 LGKFTATGQT
-677 PDGYGNREGSVETS
+677 PNYGYHF
-691 DLAPL
+691 
-696 GISCTSRPS
+696 TSRP
-705 SMTFY
+705 
-710 YKYSPKNSADLGY
+710 
-723 AEICVIDAAGNI
+723 
-735 ITSKSVSLSA
+735 VSLSFWAKYQAQKSDDYGSAEIRVLDA
-745 SSAYQQRDINLD
+745 SGNEICSNSIDINTDHGNWGIFTMPLQ
-757 YPVDAAKAAKIYVRF
+757 YPVNAPKAASIVVIFK
-772 QSTNDRTYLQKN
+772 STAHPNGATKDYIKL
-784 DDNFSGPGFANT
+784 PGFAAGK
-796 TRGTFMGSQLYI
+796 GTEVIGGQLYI
-808 DDIKLNY
+808 DDINLTY

>member
-131 VSMNAQLSNSMVSIA
+131 VSMNAQLTNSMVSIA

-290 EGGIKSVVLSTRST
+290 EGGIKSVVLSTKST

-402 PSVGASTMTVALNYN
+402 PSVGAFTMTVALTYN

-466 TLRAVAAGKESDE
+466 TLRAVAAGKASDE

-487 TIASTANDMFATRAR
+487 TIASTANDMFATRTR
-502 IVPTYFDD
+502 IVPAYFDD
-510 DLEAAASSVKYEI
+510 ELEAAASSVKYEI

-536 MESDGSSWLAG
+536 MESDGSAWLTG

-569 TTEEEWDIPNG
+569 TTEAAAQLPNSDMEG
-580 NLDADVSID
+580 WWREH
-589 GSASNWEN
+589 GGSNWDFYYAYAE
-597 IVFSG
+597 
-602 WGTNNAMTTSQGNN
+602 GTQQVWDTMNEETTSSEGVGA
-616 NAYSRISGTIQTD
+616 AYTTTSGTKPATGHNGQC
-629 DSHSGKAALIRT
+629 AVVRT
-641 VGWGSGNSAWGSS
+641 VGWGAGNTAGGGLSVVNNVSAGQLYLGKFSGVGQ
-654 GSSGSTKYTDAGLLH
+654 T
-669 LGATRTTR
+669 
-677 PDGYGNREGSVETS
+677 PDYGYKFN
-691 DLAPL
+691 
-696 GISCTSRPS
+696 SRPS
-705 SMTFY
+705 SVTFY
-710 YKYSPKNSADLGY
+710 AKYAAQKSDDFGVAEARILDAGGNVLASTSIQIGTDKSDWTQFSLPLSYSAN
-723 AEICVIDAAGNI
+723 AE
-735 ITSKSVSLSA
+735 
-745 SSAYQQRDINLD
+745 
-757 YPVDAAKAAKIYVRF
+757 KAALIVIIFK
-772 QSTNDRTYLQKN
+772 STGHSSGATRSYLKL
-784 DDNFSGPGFANT
+784 PGFAANAKT
-796 TRGTFMGSQLYI
+796 ESVGGQLYI
-808 DDIKLNY
+808 DDINLTY

>member
-131 VSMNAQLSNSMVSIA
+131 VSMNAQLTNSMVSIA

-261 IAQGFEAGTTATVI
+261 IAHGFEAGTTATVI

-402 PSVGASTMTVALNYN
+402 PSVGATTMTVALTYN

-487 TIASTANDMFATRAR
+487 TIASKANDMFATRAR

-531 AVSHT
+531 PVSHT
-536 MESDGSSWLAG
+536 MESDGSSWLTG

-552 NLTVKA
+552 KLTVKA

-569 TTEEEWDIPNG
+569 TTEEAAQLPNSDMEG
-580 NLDADVSID
+580 WWREH
-589 GSASNWEN
+589 GGSNWDFYYAYAEGAQQVWDTMN
-597 IVFSG
+597 EE
-602 WGTNNAMTTSQGNN
+602 TTSSIGVAA
-616 NAYSRISGTIQTD
+616 AYTTTSGTKPAEGV
-629 DSHSGKAALIRT
+629 SGQCAVIRT
-641 VGWGSGNSAWGSS
+641 VGWGAGNTAGGSLSIVNNVSAGQLYLGKFSGVGQTPAYGYKFNSRPASVTFYAKYSAQKSDDFGVAEASVLDASGNILCSYAIEIGTAYSNWEQFTLPFTYSANADKAASLVIIFK
-654 GSSGSTKYTDAGLLH
+654 STGH
-669 LGATRTTR
+669 SNGATR
-677 PDGYGNREGSVETS
+677 S
-691 DLAPL
+691 
-696 GISCTSRPS
+696 
-705 SMTFY
+705 
-710 YKYSPKNSADLGY
+710 
-723 AEICVIDAAGNI
+723 
-735 ITSKSVSLSA
+735 
-745 SSAYQQRDINLD
+745 
-757 YPVDAAKAAKIYVRF
+757 
-772 QSTNDRTYLQKN
+772 YLKL
-784 DDNFSGPGFANT
+784 PGFGANAKT
-796 TRGTFMGSQLYI
+796 ESVGGQLYI

>member
-131 VSMNAQLSNSMVSIA
+131 VSMNAQLTNSMVSIA

-290 EGGIKSVVLSTRST
+290 EGGIKSVVLSTKST

-342 GQMAQIDLS
+342 DQMAQIDLS

-402 PSVGASTMTVALNYN
+402 PSVGASTMTVALTYN

-502 IVPTYFDD
+502 IVPAYFDD
-510 DLEAAASSVKYEI
+510 ELEAAASSVKYEI

-536 MESDGSSWLAG
+536 MDSDGSSWLAG

-569 TTEEEWDIPNG
+569 TTEEAAQLPNSKMEEWWMARSGG
-580 NLDADVSID
+580 NWQFYYAF
-589 GSASNWEN
+589 AE
-597 IVFSG
+597 
-602 WGTNNAMTTSQGNN
+602 GTETSMQAWDTINEETTSEPG
-616 NAYSRISGTIQTD
+616 SGTFGGAAYKALSSTKPD
-629 DSHSGKAALIRT
+629 ASGHDGQCALIRT
-641 VGWGSGNSAWGSS
+641 VAWGSGNTAAGSISTVDHISAGQL
-654 GSSGSTKYTDAGLLH
+654 Y
-669 LGATRTTR
+669 LGKFNAIGQT
-677 PDGYGNREGSVETS
+677 PNYGY
-691 DLAPL
+691 LF
-696 GISCTSRPS
+696 TSRP
-705 SMTFY
+705 
-710 YKYSPKNSADLGY
+710 
-723 AEICVIDAAGNI
+723 
-735 ITSKSVSLSA
+735 VSLSFWAKYQAQKSDDYGSAEIRVLDA
-745 SSAYQQRDINLD
+745 SGNEICSNSIDISTDHGNWGIFTMPLQ
-757 YPVDAAKAAKIYVRF
+757 YPVNAPKAASIVVIFK
-772 QSTNDRTYLQKN
+772 STAHPNGATKDYIKL
-784 DDNFSGPGFANT
+784 PGFAAGK
-796 TRGTFMGSQLYI
+796 GTEVIGGQLYI
-808 DDIKLNY
+808 DDINLTY